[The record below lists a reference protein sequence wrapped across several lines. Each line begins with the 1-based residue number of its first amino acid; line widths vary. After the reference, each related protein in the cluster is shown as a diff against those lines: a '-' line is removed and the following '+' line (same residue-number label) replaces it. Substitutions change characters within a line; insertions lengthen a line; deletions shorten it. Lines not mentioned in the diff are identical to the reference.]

1 MSKMALS
8 SVRRSLWTQWL
19 AALVAMLLLMN
30 LLNGSATQ
38 AHPDGRSFAVVSM
51 VVWMASIVA
60 VRCALV
66 HGLRRITTLT
76 IAVLVAFGGLGV
88 VFRWVPGV
96 VPAAIVL
103 SVSAVALALFR
114 PTGLAAVAYL
124 FAALVAA
131 LVPTSAI
138 LMLSG
143 YVVRCDPRHPW
154 ICQLE
159 GLGLLSLLVLSV
171 LGLGARL
178 DRYAAGRAI
187 LQSRAA

>member
-1 MSKMALS
+1 MSKMAIS
-8 SVRRSLWTQWL
+8 SLRRSLWTQWL
-19 AALVAMLLLMN
+19 AAFATMLLVAN
-30 LLNGSATQ
+30 LLNRSATQ
-38 AHPDGRSFAVVSM
+38 AHPAGRPFAVVGM
-51 VVWMASIVA
+51 LVWMASILA
-60 VRCALV
+60 VRCALL
-66 HGLRRITTLT
+66 HGLRRVTTLT
-76 IAVLVAFGGLGV
+76 IAVLVALGGLGE

-103 SVSAVALALFR
+103 SVAVLALALFR

-124 FAALVAA
+124 LAALVAS

-159 GLGLLSLLVLSV
+159 GLGLMSLLVLSV
-171 LGLGARL
+171 LGLGALL
-178 DRYAAGRAI
+178 DRSAAGRAI
-187 LQSRAA
+187 LQPREA